1 MPGCS
6 PIASRT
12 SSATT
17 IRNILDFERDYP
29 DATIIGVVG
38 SVVMSTDG
46 AAEARSG
53 LWAVSRV

>member
-1 MPGCS
+1 VLWIVGTGS
-6 PIASRT
+6 GNARVLT
-12 SSATT
+12 H
-17 IRNILDFERDYP
+17 RDYP